1 MSEVDLKAYTARAV
15 ELESA
20 IYTQRELMSQ
30 HKNLIQHQR
39 PVAPKRPDLC
49 PPVKPVQPTDMVSS
63 GRYNTFMV
71 IIAILSIIG
80 CGIFITALPMFGLI
94 MSAACAYGLYNILSN
109 QSRDNNSVR
118 EAQRKYERDMVEYNQ
133 QMEDY
138 YKRYNLASDNYS
150 MMLQNWNNRVDEY
163 DLKSEKIIQKHDDTL
178 GALESTLQTHYEQN
192 VIFPKYRNMVAI
204 TTINEYLMSGRCFEL
219 EGPNG
224 AYNLYEME
232 LRQNIIIGQLSTI
245 ISSLEQVRNNQ
256 FSLYQELVK
265 ANATVNDVLQE
276 VHGVKENTRLAAY
289 FAGVTALIEASPKVY
304 IGRSF

>member
-1 MSEVDLKAYTARAV
+1 M
-15 ELESA
+15 
-20 IYTQRELMSQ
+20 
-30 HKNLIQHQR
+30 
-39 PVAPKRPDLC
+39 
-49 PPVKPVQPTDMVSS
+49 
-63 GRYNTFMV
+63 
-71 IIAILSIIG
+71 
-80 CGIFITALPMFGLI
+80 
-94 MSAACAYGLYNILSN
+94 
-109 QSRDNNSVR
+109 R